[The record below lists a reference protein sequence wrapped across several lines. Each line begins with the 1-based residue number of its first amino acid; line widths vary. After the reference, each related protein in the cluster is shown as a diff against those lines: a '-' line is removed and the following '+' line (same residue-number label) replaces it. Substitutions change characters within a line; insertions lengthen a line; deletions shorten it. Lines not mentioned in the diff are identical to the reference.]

1 MFFSVVCSVLAMMF
15 GAAAFSGWI
24 RVLSIAIP
32 VSYVLLAVLRLT
44 TGASSPAGQAA
55 LLVGAQERTM
65 VYSFLLWVMALAIHL
80 LLSRKGGR

>member
-1 MFFSVVCSVLAMMF
+1 VGCGYRSRLAQLSLT
-15 GAAAFSGWI
+15 SGN
-24 RVLSIAIP
+24 RALSIAIP

-55 LLVGAQERTM
+55 PLVGAQERTM
-65 VYSFLLWVMALAIHL
+65 VYSFLSWVMALAIHL